1 MHTGLLYSWAGLY
14 RYSSLHL
21 EKWKSVFSSL
31 TDSSRARQQGAQ
43 EVYMSKKKRQ
53 IDFVFFSIGFVV
65 YVSWEVA
72 RKPRGQTKH
81 ISLSLSLSLDSFL
94 ILLVFSSLPK

>member
-43 EVYMSKKKRQ
+43 EVYVTCLRRKGRLTL
-53 IDFVFFSIGFVV
+53 FFFSIGIVV

-81 ISLSLSLSLDSFL
+81 ISLSLSLDSFL